1 MRARVFQI
9 GRLKHKLGGQINKAS
24 EDKMNSQYN
33 MTSRLAQAVIAS
45 LATGFLTLG
54 LVACDTSKSTQASK
68 TGSASKSEAEIAQAA
83 LDAEAAEEE
92 LTRTRKPASKSGSK
106 ADKRESV
113 YVVQVGTFRV
123 EANAKKVLEQL
134 KAAGLPAFQKRIERG
149 QENILYTVRF
159 EPTPSKTE
167 AEKFVESAK
176 SLTGQNAMI
185 LSLGN

>member
-1 MRARVFQI
+1 M
-9 GRLKHKLGGQINKAS
+9 
-24 EDKMNSQYN
+24 
-33 MTSRLAQAVIAS
+33 
-45 LATGFLTLG
+45 
-54 LVACDTSKSTQASK
+54 
-68 TGSASKSEAEIAQAA
+68 
-83 LDAEAAEEE
+83 
-92 LTRTRKPASKSGSK
+92 
-106 ADKRESV
+106 
-113 YVVQVGTFRV
+113 QVGTFRV

-185 LSLGN
+185 LSLGK